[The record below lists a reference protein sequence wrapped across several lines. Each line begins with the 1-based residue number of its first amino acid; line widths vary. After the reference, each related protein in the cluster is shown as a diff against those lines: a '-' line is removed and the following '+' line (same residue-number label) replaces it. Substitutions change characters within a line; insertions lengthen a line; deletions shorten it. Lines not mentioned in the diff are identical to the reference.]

1 MFSSS
6 SYFELLR
13 GQFKKMEDFNPK
25 LKQGLKTNDQI
36 FVLNQHNSIKVPA
49 VEKETIFKITLLQS
63 LPSGRRN
70 ESGVRSFPPRTTI
83 ETKTMFSLSSCL
95 LQLARTTH
103 TERESRYLKTSQT
116 GSQMDSVMMRRNQGW
131 EKYEY

>member
-13 GQFKKMEDFNPK
+13 GQFKKIEDFNPK

-36 FVLNQHNSIKVPA
+36 FLLNQHNSIKVPA
-49 VEKETIFKITLLQS
+49 VEKETIFKITLLQCIAI
-63 LPSGRRN
+63 SGRRN
-70 ESGVRSFPPRTTI
+70 EFGVRSFPPRTTI
-83 ETKTMFSLSSCL
+83 ETKTTFSLSSCL
-95 LQLARTTH
+95 LAQTTH
-103 TERESRYLKTSQT
+103 TGRESRDSKTGQA
-116 GSQMDSVMMRRNQGW
+116 GSQMRRNQGW

>member
-13 GQFKKMEDFNPK
+13 GQFKKIEDFNPK

-36 FVLNQHNSIKVPA
+36 FLLNQHNSIKVPA

-63 LPSGRRN
+63 LLSGRRN
-70 ESGVRSFPPRTTI
+70 EFGVRSFPPRTTI
-83 ETKTMFSLSSCL
+83 ETKTTFSLSSCL
-95 LQLARTTH
+95 LAQTTH
-103 TERESRYLKTSQT
+103 TGRESRDSKTGQA
-116 GSQMDSVMMRRNQGW
+116 GSQMRRNQGW